1 MGVDVDVNGMPTWVE
16 PSEGQGQFIS
26 VTCLAKGFTKGL
38 YKGRGRGD
46 LSLYGQY
53 EGSGVSE

>member
-26 VTCLAKGFTKGL
+26 VTCLAKGFTKGEAEVTSACMASM
-38 YKGRGRGD
+38 KAEVS
-46 LSLYGQY
+46 LSD
-53 EGSGVSE
+53 